1 MYSNEDITAG
11 WTSNAIIGGTSVAS
25 LILFSDCQR
34 KADNTVVRESRP
46 GDACWCWI
54 TISWT
59 VQGHTTSLIHCLVF
73 RDASDN
79 RWPYKIKA
87 KLMALKS

>member
-54 TISWT
+54 TIS
-59 VQGHTTSLIHCLVF
+59 
-73 RDASDN
+73 
-79 RWPYKIKA
+79 
-87 KLMALKS
+87 